1 MVDRDHQ
8 SRGSLGT
15 HPTRTPRVPRNSA
28 APQQFVPEESRSPR
42 VAEIGLQAH
51 RRGKHQPVTAGP
63 TNTRDN
69 QMAKGERRNVANSNQ
84 GNMAPSES
92 NSPTTASL
100 GYPNTPGKQDLDLKS
115 QVMMLMEGF
124 MEGFKKDI
132 NNSLKEI
139 QEK

>member
-1 MVDRDHQ
+1 MVGRDHQ

-15 HPTRTPRVPRNSA
+15 HSTRTPPAPRNSA
-28 APQQFVPEESRSPR
+28 APQQFVLGESKSPR

-51 RRGKHQPVTAGP
+51 RRDKLQPVTAGP

-69 QMAKGERRNVANSNQ
+69 QIAKGKGRNIASSNQ
-84 GNMAPSES
+84 GNMAPSKP
-92 NSPTTASL
+92 NSPTTASP

-115 QVMMLMEGF
+115 QVMMLMEGL

-132 NNSLKEI
+132 KP
-139 QEK
+139 QFH